1 MTARTQ
7 KGSSPVRSGNE
18 PFLFGLFRALRRRR
32 NTLHM
37 NGVVRHDLI
46 APEEPLPRLGVV
58 VVLGRQHLRANLYGI
73 AVRERVAR
81 LGGNGEVA
89 HATVVEQRIA
99 ERDVAARRTG
109 FVQTY
114 VFAVFAGGNG
124 RCGGCCGCSCGGG
137 LRGGGCCGCSNNF
150 NRFRKAS
157 SNTVFSIYSAYH
169 LSKWCVRIGLINNS
183 VFNPEFVKTIC
194 YHFSSNVICTP
205 TTLFCLL

>member
-73 AVRERVAR
+73 AVRERVPA
-81 LGGNGEVA
+81 LGVM
-89 HATVVEQRIA
+89 
-99 ERDVAARRTG
+99 
-109 FVQTY
+109 
-114 VFAVFAGGNG
+114 
-124 RCGGCCGCSCGGG
+124 
-137 LRGGGCCGCSNNF
+137 
-150 NRFRKAS
+150 
-157 SNTVFSIYSAYH
+157 
-169 LSKWCVRIGLINNS
+169 
-183 VFNPEFVKTIC
+183 VK
-194 YHFSSNVICTP
+194 
-205 TTLFCLL
+205 

>member
-1 MTARTQ
+1 
-7 KGSSPVRSGNE
+7 
-18 PFLFGLFRALRRRR
+18 
-32 NTLHM
+32 M

-89 HATVVEQRIA
+89 HAAVIEQRVA

-109 FVQTY
+109 FVQAY
-114 VFAVFAGGNG
+114 VFTVFAGSNG
-124 RCGGCCGCSCGGG
+124 RCGCCCCSG

-150 NRFRKAS
+150 NRFRKSS
-157 SNTVFSIYSAYH
+157 SNTVFSIYSVYH
-169 LSKWCVRIGLINNS
+169 LSKWCVRISLINNS
-183 VFNPEFVKTIC
+183 VFNPEFVKTI
-194 YHFSSNVICTP
+194 YNIIIVNVIPTP
-205 TTLFCLL
+205 TAYII